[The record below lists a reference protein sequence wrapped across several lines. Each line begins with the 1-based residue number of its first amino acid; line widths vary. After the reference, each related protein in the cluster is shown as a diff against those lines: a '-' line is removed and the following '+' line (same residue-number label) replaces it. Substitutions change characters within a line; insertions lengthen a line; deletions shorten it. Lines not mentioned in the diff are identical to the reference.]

1 MWGRKNRGWGLEDK
15 GLPSVGAC
23 QHQSLN
29 LSLGSKRCRNLE
41 KELSFLPNDAGIS
54 MKTKGCHGK
63 LWKEAG
69 MSMKTKGCHG
79 KLWKEAGMSMKTKG
93 IRDKVGNV
101 AENKQET
108 PWPTLFIVE
117 IF

>member
-69 MSMKTKGCHG
+69 MSMKTKG
-79 KLWKEAGMSMKTKG
+79 

>member
-1 MWGRKNRGWGLEDK
+1 
-15 GLPSVGAC
+15 
-23 QHQSLN
+23 
-29 LSLGSKRCRNLE
+29 
-41 KELSFLPNDAGIS
+41 
-54 MKTKGCHGK
+54 
-63 LWKEAG
+63 